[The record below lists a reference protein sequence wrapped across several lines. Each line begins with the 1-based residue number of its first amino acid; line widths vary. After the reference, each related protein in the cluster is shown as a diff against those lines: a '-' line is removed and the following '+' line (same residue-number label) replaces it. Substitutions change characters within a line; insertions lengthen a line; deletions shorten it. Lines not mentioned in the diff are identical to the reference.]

1 MKFRIA
7 LLCLVFFLVSL
18 TAAAQSDANIMSD
31 LAKIKTGVKSKR
43 VSSYDR
49 SGGNN
54 DRFENIPDGER
65 RTLFEVEG
73 AGIIRHIWITIAPPP
88 PALSRNDI
96 ILRMYWDGETEPS
109 VQAPIGPFFGQGW
122 DEAYNFS
129 TTAAGRGTGHRAAAW
144 SAILPCLSRMGRGLR
159 LKMIRVKKSTPSTTM
174 WTMSK
179 WMSCPSDQGR
189 FHAWYN
195 TEVTEALESGEN
207 EWGYW
212 DRLKR
217 IPPGTE
223 TT

>member
-1 MKFRIA
+1 MKFRTA
-7 LLCLVFFLVSL
+7 LLCFVFFLVSL

-43 VSSYDR
+43 VSSYDK

-129 TTAAGRGTGHRAAAW
+129 STPLAAGPVT
-144 SAILPCLSRMGRGLR
+144 GRGLVSYFAMPFADGAR
-159 LKMIRVKKSTPSTTM
+159 I
-174 WTMSK
+174 
-179 WMSCPSDQGR
+179 
-189 FHAWYN
+189 
-195 TEVTEALESGEN
+195 EVEN
-207 EWGYW
+207 DTGQKINAFYYYVDYAEM
-212 DRLKR
+212 D
-217 IPPGTE
+217 
-223 TT
+223 